1 MTDKVQ
7 QTGFDFIRQAERT
20 ARPRAAKRAND
31 LDGGRWLANSISV
44 WSDIRKTAEEAS
56 LNHPAMFPSMLVERF
71 IESLTTASQG
81 VVLDPFMGSGSTL
94 VAAQRL
100 GKTGIGIEL
109 NPKYIA
115 LAKRRLRTGLLD
127 MADGRPA
134 HAIHAGD
141 ARDLLSFVKPGTIDI
156 TVTSPPYWDILN
168 QSRTADGKEI
178 RNYGNLEGD
187 LGTISL
193 YNEFIDGLQQVFEQ
207 VHVAMKPESY
217 SVVVV
222 MDLRKKSEFFPFHS
236 DVAAMMQRAGFIY
249 DDLVIWNRQAEYN
262 NLRPL
267 GYPSVFRINK
277 VHEFCLIFKTKPA
290 QEKGDRDDEIIA
302 RGKLPRS

>member
-7 QTGFDFIRQAERT
+7 QTGFEFIKQAERT
-20 ARPRAAKRAND
+20 VRPRAAKRAND
-31 LDGGRWLANSISV
+31 LDGARWLMNSISV

-71 IESLTTASQG
+71 IESLTTASQH

-109 NPKYIA
+109 NPRYIA
-115 LAKRRLRTGLLD
+115 LARKRLEAGLLD
-127 MADGRPA
+127 HAAERPA
-134 HAIHAGD
+134 HSIHAGD
-141 ARDLLSFVKPGTIDI
+141 ARELLSFVKPSTIDI

-168 QSRTADGKEI
+168 QSRTADGKDI

-193 YNEFIDGLQQVFEQ
+193 YKDFLNGLQDVFEL
-207 VHVAMKPESY
+207 VHVAMKPECY
-217 SVVVV
+217 CVVVV

-236 DVAAMMQRAGFIY
+236 DVADMMRRAGFIY

-277 VHEFCLIFKTKPA
+277 VHEFCLIFKTRRA
-290 QEKGDRDDEIIA
+290 QEKRDRDDEIIA